1 MNCIIYKRITAISI
15 LLVLCYC
22 SYAQIANPYGLKII
36 NDRSEYLKSIYSDS
50 NNRLVEIVKY
60 EPDIKLDIRYATTN
74 NFTGIS
80 VYEEARAFVRLP
92 VALAL
97 KAVQKELNKKG
108 LGLKIYDAY
117 RPYAVTIKFFEI
129 SKDKNFVASPKTGSR
144 HNRGCAVDLTLVNI
158 RNGKELKMPTPFD
171 SFKPEAHP
179 DFTKLPK
186 KIIANRAILTRVMK
200 DNGFEVLYN
209 EWWHFDFKDWKNY
222 DLMDISFK
230 QL

>member
-1 MNCIIYKRITAISI
+1 MTAISI

-179 DFTKLPK
+179 DFTKLPQ